1 MTGPKPD
8 TKTDPTGP
16 KPDPKPDAQQTRAGD
31 DARMDAQMGR
41 LLQVGVLLA
50 SATVLVG
57 GASLLFAHAEAHT
70 DFRTFR
76 SEPAT
81 LRHLRPLAS
90 AVAHGDPAAIIQL
103 GVLLLIA
110 TPIARVAF
118 AAVSFLRERDW
129 LYVAVS
135 LTVLAVLLL
144 GVLRVT

>member
-1 MTGPKPD
+1 MAAAPK
-8 TKTDPTGP
+8 
-16 KPDPKPDAQQTRAGD
+16 RD

-41 LLQVGVLLA
+41 LLQVGVLAA

-57 GASLLFAHAEAHT
+57 GVLFLVAHSGERA

-76 SEPAT
+76 GEPAR
-81 LRHLRPLAS
+81 LRQAGLLAG
-90 AVAHGDPAAIIQL
+90 AIAHGDPAAVIQL

-110 TPIARVAF
+110 TPMARVMF

-135 LTVLAVLLL
+135 LTVLLVLLL
-144 GVLRVT
+144 GIFRVV

>member
-8 TKTDPTGP
+8 AG
-16 KPDPKPDAQQTRAGD
+16 QSRAGND
-31 DARMDAQMGR
+31 TRMDTRMDTQMGR

-57 GASLLFAHAEAHT
+57 GASLLFAHAGAHT

-76 SEPAT
+76 GEPAS
-81 LRHLRPLAS
+81 LRHLRPLA
-90 AVAHGDPAAIIQL
+90 AAIAHGEPAAIIQL

-110 TPIARVAF
+110 TPVARVAF
-118 AAVSFLRERDW
+118 AAMSFLRERDW

-135 LTVLAVLLL
+135 LTVLVVLLL
-144 GVLRVT
+144 GVLRVA